1 MYNILIPSLLVLIY
15 WTIPSFIQKYYLL
28 NDLTAFELTV
38 NNWLLGGIF
47 GITLLL
53 ISNLFKNKFK
63 YFDLNYNFN
72 KNIKYYPIIC
82 GSLLIALIGT
92 INYFY
97 LIKISNNRKVISY
110 LNPINILLVV
120 LISFFIFK
128 EKITYGSII
137 GIFIVIIGLIIVYC
151 FEK

>member
-1 MYNILIPSLLVLIY
+1 MYNILISSLLVLIY

-28 NDLTAFELTV
+28 SDLNAFELTV

-47 GITLLL
+47 GLLLLL
-53 ISNLFKNKFK
+53 ISSLFKNKFK
-63 YFDLNYNFN
+63 NFDLNYNFN

-92 INYFY
+92 ISYFY
-97 LIKISNNRKVISY
+97 LIKITNNRKVISY

-120 LISFFIFK
+120 IISFFIFK

-137 GIFIVIIGLIIVYC
+137 GIFIVIIGLIIMYC

>member
-1 MYNILIPSLLVLIY
+1 MYNILISSLLVLIY

-47 GITLLL
+47 GITLLI
-53 ISNLFKNKFK
+53 ISSLFKNKFK
-63 YFDLNYNFN
+63 NFDLNYNFN

-92 INYFY
+92 ISYFY
-97 LIKISNNRKVISY
+97 LIKITNNRKVISY

-128 EKITYGSII
+128 EKITHGSII
-137 GIFIVIIGLIIVYC
+137 GIFIVIIGLIIMYC

>member
-1 MYNILIPSLLVLIY
+1 MYSILISSLLVLIY

-47 GITLLL
+47 GITLLI
-53 ISNLFKNKFK
+53 ISSLFKNKFK
-63 YFDLNYNFN
+63 NFDLNYNFN
-72 KNIKYYPIIC
+72 KNIKYYPIISS
-82 GSLLIALIGT
+82 SLLIALIGT
-92 INYFY
+92 ISYFY

-110 LNPINILLVV
+110 LNPINIILVV

-128 EKITYGSII
+128 ETITHGSII
-137 GIFIVIIGLIIVYC
+137 GIFIVIIGLIIMYY

>member
-72 KNIKYYPIIC
+72 KNIKYFPIIC
-82 GSLLIALIGT
+82 SSLLIALIGT
-92 INYFY
+92 ISYFY

>member
-1 MYNILIPSLLVLIY
+1 MYNILISSLLILIY

-28 NDLTAFELTV
+28 NDLTEFELTV

-53 ISNLFKNKFK
+53 ISSLFKNKIK
-63 YFDLNYNFN
+63 NIDINYNFN
-72 KNIKYYPIIC
+72 KNVKYYPIIC

-92 INYFY
+92 ISYFY
-97 LIKISNNRKVISY
+97 LIKITNNRKVISY
-110 LNPINILLVV
+110 LNPITILLVV

-128 EKITYGSII
+128 EKINYGSII
-137 GIFIVIIGLIIVYC
+137 GIFIVIIGLIIMYY

>member
-1 MYNILIPSLLVLIY
+1 MYNILISSLLVLIY

-28 NDLTAFELTV
+28 SDLNAFELTV

-47 GITLLL
+47 GLLLLL
-53 ISNLFKNKFK
+53 ISSLFKNKFK
-63 YFDLNYNFN
+63 NFDLNYNFN

-82 GSLLIALIGT
+82 GSILIALIGT
-92 INYFY
+92 ISYFY

-120 LISFFIFK
+120 IISFFIFK

-137 GIFIVIIGLIIVYC
+137 GIFIVIIGLIIMYC